1 METLPQHTASK
12 WDIRYERDP
21 FDSKQS
27 TLRIIDATTDHPQ
40 GPLTLAT
47 INVAAFAPHMEE
59 PFACARLMVAAPA
72 LLAALKK
79 TTKCLAWH
87 ESQHG
92 TGQDKQAVIDAYA
105 AIVKAENK
113 IIEEDD

>member
-1 METLPQHTASK
+1 MKIELTPGK

-27 TLRIIDATTDHPQ
+27 TLRIIDPATTGHPQ

-59 PFACARLMVAAPA
+59 PFANARLMVTAPE
-72 LLAALKK
+72 LLAALIEVEQMIQ
-79 TTKCLAWH
+79 AN
-87 ESQHG
+87 EINEG
-92 TGQDKQAVIDAYA
+92 TMQVVRN
-105 AIVKAENK
+105 AIAKAKNK
-113 IIEEDD
+113 IIEDN